1 MWTEE
6 ASAVMCVMV
15 KEPRR
20 KEPCG
25 PELCR
30 VTERMRLQ
38 IQEAEMRVRGVR
50 DLGGA
55 RTHPDVSLDRCVHTG
70 GDPGTH

>member
-1 MWTEE
+1 MRTEE

-15 KEPRR
+15 KEPCR

-25 PELCR
+25 PELCI

-38 IQEAEMRVRGVR
+38 IQAAEMRVRGLR

-55 RTHPDVSLDRCVHTG
+55 QSIAAAPLY
-70 GDPGTH
+70 